1 MNINVTHPTFISFI
15 EKITNSVLS
24 NVSLDNYFSLP
35 QDKKLGIQY
44 VVFKLLK
51 NTIKIK
57 SKTSDNE
64 LKFILPILCSKN
76 EELENYEFSALLR
89 DIINNFDNISEVTKP
104 SVKKV
109 IKTPKT
115 DKTIKKDNI

>member
-1 MNINVTHPTFISFI
+1 
-15 EKITNSVLS
+15 
-24 NVSLDNYFSLP
+24 VSLDNYFSLP
-35 QDKKLGIQY
+35 QDKKLGVQY
-44 VVFKLLK
+44 IVFKLLK
-51 NTIKIK
+51 NTVKIK

-64 LKFILPILCSKN
+64 LKFLLPILCNKN

>member
-1 MNINVTHPTFISFI
+1 MNINVNHPTFISFI
-15 EKITNSVLS
+15 EKITNNILS
-24 NVSLDNYFSLP
+24 NVSLDNYFNLP
-35 QDKKLGIQY
+35 QEKKLGVQY

-64 LKFILPILCSKN
+64 LKFLLPILCNKN
-76 EELENYEFSALLR
+76 EDLENYEFSALLK
-89 DIINNFDNISEVTKP
+89 DIINNFDNISEVTKTP
-104 SVKKV
+104 VKKV

>member
-1 MNINVTHPTFISFI
+1 MNINVNHPTFISFI
-15 EKITNSVLS
+15 EKITNNILS
-24 NVSLDNYFSLP
+24 NVSLDNYFNLP
-35 QDKKLGIQY
+35 QEKKLGVQY

-64 LKFILPILCSKN
+64 LKFLLPILCNKN
-76 EELENYEFSALLR
+76 EDLENYEFSALLR
-89 DIINNFDNISEVTKP
+89 DIINNFDNISEVTKTP
-104 SVKKV
+104 VKKV
-109 IKTPKT
+109 IKSPKT